1 MQQRMF
7 RRLTLSLLAG
17 GLGFLINSF
26 PLPVFGSVQ
35 ITFGSICGLMIAL
48 TYGPWYGLLATII
61 ATSKLVLLWG
71 SPYGLLLLSL
81 EVLTVGWLVRRRFS
95 PLTADLVFWAGAG
108 IPLASL
114 IVFVILGLPVQS
126 NLAFVIK
133 APFNGFLNLLLAELL
148 LAMIPTRRIF
158 GDTLVATDN
167 EPLLRSQIWKGF
179 VLLTTIPLMMLT
191 ILIGQRESRQQE
203 AGAVH
208 RLQEAARAIARN
220 IDDYLDKHE
229 KAIVLLA
236 TTMQETPRY
245 DTATLNRLLAQHH
258 ARYGGFITML
268 ATDAEAEI
276 LGRSPTHRLDGQPIP
291 AHTVS
296 DREYFMRPKA
306 TGQPF
311 LSDVFLGRGFGNDP
325 IVAISSPVI
334 RDGQFQGVVEGSLN
348 LQTFREFGQSYAAL
362 REASIIV
369 IDQQQRVIYAG
380 QGYQPLQS
388 LRASP
393 LITAAENASSKDSF
407 SHLSNNEEWLAGRAF
422 TPRAKWQVI
431 VQQPM
436 LQVRSRIQEYYLT
449 MLVWVLGALLLATAL
464 SHYLAKAVTRP
475 LERLVQAVRG
485 FEAEGTQVITQEFI
499 KGNQQSP
506 AEINALVK
514 DFSALEVRLKQ
525 SYSDLRA
532 SLSERDSLNQ
542 QLCQLL
548 TELDQKVQERTAE
561 LASAKLRAEE
571 ANQAKGLFL
580 AHMSHEIRTP
590 MNGVIGMTEVLLDT
604 PLNQSQRGYAETIQ
618 ESADLLLTVI
628 NDILDFS
635 KIESGK
641 LDLEVIDFDLHQLS
655 KQSVAQFMEA
665 ASRKQLTLTS
675 FIGDDVPAAL
685 RGDPNRLRQVLTN
698 LLSNA
703 LKFTQVGA
711 VTLHITKQTETASQV
726 QLRFSVRDT
735 GIGLSSEARQRLFQS
750 FTQADN
756 SITRKYGGTGLGLTI
771 SKQLIELMDGTIEV
785 ESEPGQGTE
794 FWFTLSLAKQVS
806 NVVAVMPG
814 VVSPHDHFVNQPQQ
828 RLTTS
833 LHILV
838 AEDNEVNQM
847 VARSLL
853 EAQGH
858 AVEMVSNGYEAVA
871 ALARSTYDVVLMDC
885 QMPEMDG
892 FTATQ
897 EIRRREG
904 SGRRTPIVALTA
916 HALPT
921 ERDRCLA
928 AGMDDFLS
936 KPYRP
941 ADLKAVLLRLLSGSD
956 LYPDFTQPIKP
967 PLIEK
972 SVWAQSVIDR
982 LTVIENFCDQ
992 NTVGSLIDLFEEDA
1006 ARYVADLRQAL
1017 AQDDS
1022 DLLLRKAHSLKGS
1035 SSNLGA
1041 VNLVQLCEQL
1051 ELQVAKNSLAEISAL
1066 IEELTNQLLAVQR
1079 LLKSVR
1085 VEMRA
1090 AASRI

>member
-7 RRLTLSLLAG
+7 RRLTLSLVAG

-26 PLPVFGSVQ
+26 PLPVFGSVK

-61 ATSKLVLLWG
+61 AATKLVLLWG
-71 SPYGLLLLSL
+71 SPYELLLLSL
-81 EVLTVGWLVRRRFS
+81 EAITVGWLVRRRFS
-95 PLTADLVFWAGAG
+95 PFTADLVFWAGAG

-114 IVFVILGLPVQS
+114 IVFVFLGLPVQS
-126 NLAFVIK
+126 NVAFVIK
-133 APFNGFLNLLLAELL
+133 APFNGFLNLLVAELL
-148 LAMIPTRRIF
+148 LTMIPTRRIF
-158 GDTLVATDN
+158 GEVIAGTES
-167 EPLLRSQIWKGF
+167 EPPLRSQIWKGF
-179 VLLTTIPLMMLT
+179 VLLTTIPLMVLT

-203 AGAVH
+203 AEAAH

-220 IDDYLDKHE
+220 IDDYLEKHE

-236 TTMQETPRY
+236 TTMQETSRY
-245 DTATLNRLLAQHH
+245 DTVTLNRLLAQHH

-268 ATDAEAEI
+268 ATDAGAEI
-276 LGRSPTHRLDGQPIP
+276 LGRSPIHRLDGQPIP
-291 AHTVS
+291 AHSVS

-311 LSDVFLGRGFGNDP
+311 LSDVFLGRGFGSDP
-325 IVAISSPVI
+325 IVALSSPVI
-334 RDGQFQGVVEGSLN
+334 RDGQFQGIVEGSLN

-369 IDQQQRVIYAG
+369 LDQQQRVIYAG

-388 LRASP
+388 LRTSP
-393 LITAAENASSKDSF
+393 LIKAAENASAKDSF
-407 SHLSNNEEWLAGRAF
+407 SHLSDNQEWLAGRAF

-436 LQVRSRIQEYYLT
+436 MQVRSRTQEYYLT
-449 MLVWVLGALLLATAL
+449 MLVWVLGALLLATAF

-475 LERLVQAVRG
+475 VERLVQAVRG

-499 KGNQQSP
+499 RGNHQSP
-506 AEINALVK
+506 AEITALVN

-532 SLSERDSLNQ
+532 SLSERDLLNQ
-542 QLCQLL
+542 QLRQLL
-548 TELDQKVQERTAE
+548 TDLDQKVQERTAE

-641 LDLEVIDFDLHQLS
+641 LDLEVIDFDLHKLS

-756 SITRKYGGTGLGLTI
+756 SITRKYGGTGLGLAI
-771 SKQLIELMDGTIEV
+771 SKQLIELMEGTIQV
-785 ESEPGQGTE
+785 ESELGQGTE

-806 NVVAVMPG
+806 NVEAVMP
-814 VVSPHDHFVNQPQQ
+814 PHNHFTNQLQQ

-838 AEDNEVNQM
+838 AEDNEVNQR

-858 AVEMVSNGYEAVA
+858 TVEMVSNGYEAVA
-871 ALARSTYDVVLMDC
+871 ALARMTYDVVLMDC

-897 EIRRREG
+897 EIRRQEG
-904 SGRRTPIVALTA
+904 AARRTPIIALTA
-916 HALPT
+916 HAMPS
-921 ERDRCLA
+921 ERERCLA

-941 ADLKAVLLRLLSGSD
+941 ADLKAVLLRLLANAHSQ
-956 LYPDFTQPIKP
+956 PDFVQSIDSPIKARAA
-967 PLIEK
+967 
-972 SVWAQSVIDR
+972 WRQSVIER
-982 LTVIENFCDQ
+982 LEVIESFCDPVTI
-992 NTVGSLIDLFEEDA
+992 NCLIDLFAEDS
-1006 ARYVADLRQAL
+1006 ARYLSDLRLAL
-1017 AQDDS
+1017 AQADADQ
-1022 DLLLRKAHSLKGS
+1022 LRRKAHILKGS
-1035 SSNLGA
+1035 SGNLGA
-1041 VNLVQLCEQL
+1041 INIACICEQI
-1051 ELQVAKNSLAEISAL
+1051 ELTAADNSMTEMSAL
-1066 IEELTNQLLAVQR
+1066 IGELDCQLRAVQN
-1079 LLKSVR
+1079 LLEGIRTEKK
-1085 VEMRA
+1085 A
-1090 AASRI
+1090 A